1 MFKIIIVAVF
11 AVVVI
16 ATKAQASGWEWD
28 AADYAREAVA
38 LGLTVVDWGQTRDI
52 RHHAGMKELNPI
64 LGREPSDGKINGYF
78 ATVMI
83 LHPLVT
89 AALPKQA
96 TILGLKISPR
106 TAWQYF
112 YIGVEATAISS
123 NWNGGLRMRF

>member
-1 MFKIIIVAVF
+1 MKTI
-11 AVVVI
+11 I
-16 ATKAQASGWEWD
+16 ATIGLLVIFNSSAFAGNWEWG

>member
-1 MFKIIIVAVF
+1 MIRLVF
-11 AVVVI
+11 ICYLLITSTGYA
-16 ATKAQASGWEWD
+16 AEWKWD

-64 LGREPSDGKINGYF
+64 LGREPSDGKVNGYF

-96 TILGLKISPR
+96 TVLGMKISPR